1 MEIDL
6 QGERFK
12 RHTCNSVEG
21 ILMNEYTD
29 IRFII
34 LMVVVFPLLLLI
46 SAIYLQSN
54 ICAILAILLWL
65 GIGVTM
71 IYLPLSRS

>member
-1 MEIDL
+1 MSE
-6 QGERFK
+6 F
-12 RHTCNSVEG
+12 
-21 ILMNEYTD
+21 TD

-34 LMVVVFPLLLLI
+34 LIVVIFPLLLLI

-65 GIGVTM
+65 GIGITM
-71 IYLPLSRS
+71 IYLPLSKS